1 MTNHF
6 VNLVSWRY
14 FVTDNID
21 SKIHLDSIS
30 IRLLAHIYGYK
41 GFSSCSGFVFY
52 SKRKNE
58 LKDSLFLTSQY
69 VEGSPMQYKLPYW
82 RDITEVCIPI
92 EIKKELKKA
101 STVVIGISS
110 PKQDRLAHLIQKK
123 YDIDSVYC
131 LGAAIYPT
139 EDLTKYDRYGI
150 NWLLL
155 LVRQPK
161 RTMGKIKITLNEVF
175 LILFYKRDRLLFK
188 TFLGRL
194 CH

>member
-14 FVTDNID
+14 FID
-21 SKIHLDSIS
+21 DHTGSKIYLDSLS
-30 IRLLAHIYGYK
+30 IILLARFYGHTRLN
-41 GFSSCSGFVFY
+41 SCSGFVFY
-52 SKRKNE
+52 AKRKNE
-58 LKDSLFLTSQY
+58 LKDSLFLTSQH
-69 VEGSPMQYKLPYW
+69 VKGPTIQCKLPYW
-82 RDITEVCIPI
+82 RDLTDVRIPV
-92 EIKKELKKA
+92 ELEKGLMKA

-110 PKQDRLAHLIQKK
+110 PKQDRLAHLIQKS
-123 YDIDSVYC
+123 YDIDNVYC

-161 RTMGKIKITLNEVF
+161 RTITKIKITLKEVF
-175 LILFYKRDRLLFK
+175 LILVKKRDRLLFK
-188 TFLGRL
+188 TFLNRV
-194 CH
+194 C